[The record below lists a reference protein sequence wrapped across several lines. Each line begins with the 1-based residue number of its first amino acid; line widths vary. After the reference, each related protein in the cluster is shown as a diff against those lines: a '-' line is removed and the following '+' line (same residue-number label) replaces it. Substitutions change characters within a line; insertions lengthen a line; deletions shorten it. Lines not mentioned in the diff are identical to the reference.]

1 MDDDALIRGRID
13 QLKKVFHW
21 TENSISGDS
30 ATQKRLNRQLSHGGT
45 ITLDTILLILDACP
59 EVSAD
64 WLLLGRGEML
74 YKETDWLL
82 LGRGEMLYK
91 ETENGVGNCDQE
103 VISRFL
109 SLLKKKDEQMD
120 RLIEMLSRK

>member
-1 MDDDALIRGRID
+1 
-13 QLKKVFHW
+13 
-21 TENSISGDS
+21 
-30 ATQKRLNRQLSHGGT
+30 
-45 ITLDTILLILDACP
+45 
-59 EVSAD
+59 
-64 WLLLGRGEML
+64 
-74 YKETDWLL
+74 
-82 LGRGEMLYK
+82 MLYK

>member
-74 YKETDWLL
+74 YKET
-82 LGRGEMLYK
+82 
-91 ETENGVGNCDQE
+91 ENGVGNCDQE

-109 SLLKKKDEQMD
+109 SLLKKKDEHMD

>member
-1 MDDDALIRGRID
+1 MDIMNKIRGRIEEVR
-13 QLKKVFHW
+13 QLYKW
-21 TENSISGDS
+21 TENSIAKDS
-30 ATQKRLNRQLSHGGT
+30 ATQKRLNRQLSHGGN

-59 EVSAD
+59 EVSA
-64 WLLLGRGEML
+64 
-74 YKETDWLL
+74 DWLL

-120 RLIEMLSRK
+120 RLIEMLARK